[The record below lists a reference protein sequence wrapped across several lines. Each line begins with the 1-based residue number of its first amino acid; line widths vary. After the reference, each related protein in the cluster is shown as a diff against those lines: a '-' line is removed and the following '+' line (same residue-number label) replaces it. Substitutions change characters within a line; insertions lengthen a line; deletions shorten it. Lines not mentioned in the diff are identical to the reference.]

1 MGRLNLNKR
10 KICVVVASRANYGR
24 IRSMMR
30 AINSNPELELQL
42 IVGASALLY
51 RFGSVVDLIEED
63 GFKIASKI
71 YTVVEGETP
80 TTMGKSVGLSIIE
93 LTTQFENL
101 KPDIVLTVADRYE
114 TMATAIA
121 ASYMN
126 IPLAHTQ
133 GGELTG
139 SIDESVRHSITKLAH
154 IHFPA
159 TEISKERL
167 IKMGENPK
175 YIFNHGC
182 PAMDEIADLDLK
194 IDKDF
199 FNQAGGSGDEI
210 DTSKQYI
217 AVLQHPVTTEYEKN
231 IDAIEETIEAIKKLK
246 MQTVWLWPNIDAGSD
261 EISKR
266 LRILKSQS
274 KDFPLRLYRN
284 FKIPDYARLL
294 YNSACLVGNSS
305 SGIRE
310 SAFLGVPSVNIGNRQ
325 VGRERGSNVIDVDN
339 KRSDIFNAIQIQIN
353 TGKFERDFRFGKG
366 NAGIKIA
373 ETLSKIKPE
382 IQKKMEY

>member
-1 MGRLNLNKR
+1 
-10 KICVVVASRANYGR
+10 
-24 IRSMMR
+24 
-30 AINSNPELELQL
+30 
-42 IVGASALLY
+42 
-51 RFGSVVDLIEED
+51 
-63 GFKIASKI
+63 
-71 YTVVEGETP
+71 
-80 TTMGKSVGLSIIE
+80 
-93 LTTQFENL
+93 
-101 KPDIVLTVADRYE
+101 
-114 TMATAIA
+114 
-121 ASYMN
+121 
-126 IPLAHTQ
+126 
-133 GGELTG
+133 
-139 SIDESVRHSITKLAH
+139 
-154 IHFPA
+154 
-159 TEISKERL
+159 
-167 IKMGENPK
+167 MGENPK

-194 IDKDF
+194 IHKDF
-199 FNQAGGSGDEI
+199 FSQTGGSGDEI

-217 AVLQHPVTTEYEKN
+217 AVLQHPVTTEYEIN
-231 IDAIEETIEAIKKLK
+231 TDAIEETIEAIKKLK

-325 VGRERGSNVIDVDN
+325 IGRERGSNVIDVDN
-339 KRSDIFNAIQIQIN
+339 KSSDIFNAIQIQIN

-366 NAGIKIA
+366 DAGIKIA

-382 IQKKMEY
+382 IQKKMGY